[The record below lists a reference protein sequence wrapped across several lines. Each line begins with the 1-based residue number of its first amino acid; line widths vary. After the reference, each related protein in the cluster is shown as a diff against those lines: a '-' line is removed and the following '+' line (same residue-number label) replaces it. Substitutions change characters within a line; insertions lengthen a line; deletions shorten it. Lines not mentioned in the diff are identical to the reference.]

1 MEEAV
6 PLASNIA
13 GQGNGNRS
21 SVQQRNRPTT
31 TTTTS
36 SSSATEATAST
47 NNDGTNRTTP
57 SSLSTGTTT
66 RRRQHHSQVSSNSQP
81 ATSSHSSS
89 SSSILSS
96 LLSPTF
102 LISKLII
109 IISIL
114 LKIIL
119 YPIRKLSYTIFP
131 LGEYDGLSRDGISE
145 KAAQAFVNMFLKNY
159 VLPRYG
165 HLNNTTNQ
173 SRNDSNGD
181 ANIDDDDD
189 DSSLLTS
196 CPFTNS
202 GYLKSIEQITF
213 QHSKHQQSISDITTT
228 ATMFPTEVAP
238 PLLLIYLHSPFH
250 SLTSTFCHEKLCSNR
265 ILTYLNKSVKE
276 EQLVCWGGSIHT
288 ADGKNV
294 QSLMNVTS
302 FPFMALVRVRPQ
314 STSNNNNNS
323 SDNNTNPTR
332 TNLEM
337 YLRLEGHKLST
348 ISTNTLYT
356 YISRSIHEYH
366 QSQNEEIS
374 RLIARQEEIHLRN
387 EQDREYRE
395 ALEEAQRLE
404 RRKEEEERL
413 RKEEERKKMEELEK
427 IKMEKENRISEA
439 RRILGLFG
447 DEPDGKNKDD
457 NCVRLRLMLPSG
469 QRIERR
475 FRGKETIDTVKSFLI
490 LHFEEKSSGG
500 DDGNKIE
507 NFQLS
512 SNYPKKALVDG
523 SATLESEG
531 LCPQAVIMVQ
541 DLDA

>member
-13 GQGNGNRS
+13 GQGSGNRS
-21 SVQQRNRPTT
+21 SVQQRNRPT
-31 TTTTS
+31 
-36 SSSATEATAST
+36 SSAATTAPSASAASAST
-47 NNDGTNRTTP
+47 NNDGTNRTAP

-66 RRRQHHSQVSSNSQP
+66 RRRQHQSQGSNSQQ
-81 ATSSHSSS
+81 ATSSHASSS
-89 SSSILSS
+89 SSSIISS

-119 YPIRKLSYTIFP
+119 YPIRKISYTIFP
-131 LGEYDGLSRDGISE
+131 LGEFDGLTRDGISD
-145 KAAQAFVNMFLKNY
+145 KAAQVFVNMFAKNY

-165 HLNNTTNQ
+165 HLNDATNQ
-173 SRNDSNGD
+173 SRS
-181 ANIDDDDD
+181 DDDDGD
-189 DSSLLTS
+189 NDNSLLTS

-202 GYLKSIEQITF
+202 GYLKSIEQITS
-213 QHSKHQQSISDITTT
+213 QHSKHQQSISNISTST
-228 ATMFPTEVAP
+228 TMFPTEAAP

-250 SLTSTFCHEKLCSNR
+250 SSTPTFCHEKLCSNR
-265 ILTYLNKSVKE
+265 ILTYLNKSVNE

-314 STSNNNNNS
+314 STTNSNNNS
-323 SDNNTNPTR
+323 SNSSDNTTNPTR

-404 RRKEEEERL
+404 RQKEEEEHL
-413 RKEEERKKMEELEK
+413 RKEEERKKREELEK
-427 IKMEKENRISEA
+427 IKTEKEDRISEA
-439 RRILGLFG
+439 KRILGLFG

-457 NCVRLRLMLPSG
+457 NCVRLRLMIPSG

-490 LHFEEKSSGG
+490 LHFEEKSSGGG